1 MWIFQSSAKPLK
13 TVLKKENANHRRSLV
28 RVSIISVF
36 LLGSEMIPGQNWE
49 RGTEDF
55 QSQSLKI
62 VRSTSS
68 TARKISANVK
78 IQKMS
83 TMESGA
89 FVLRR
94 NKLFV
99 PMKPEDNAA
108 TIIICLYLLMTRDR
122 FQRVQQIAVL
132 WTMRFP
138 LSGQETH
145 SLKPVYILCVILSW
159 IGQCWSLI
167 IILSDTMLVRNC
179 SFLSDT
185 CLFLIVVLSDTMF
198 VFNCS
203 FIGYISEF
211 CND

>member
-13 TVLKKENANHRRSLV
+13 TVSKKENANHRRSLV

-132 WTMRFP
+132 
-138 LSGQETH
+138 
-145 SLKPVYILCVILSW
+145 
-159 IGQCWSLI
+159 
-167 IILSDTMLVRNC
+167 
-179 SFLSDT
+179 
-185 CLFLIVVLSDTMF
+185 
-198 VFNCS
+198 
-203 FIGYISEF
+203 
-211 CND
+211 